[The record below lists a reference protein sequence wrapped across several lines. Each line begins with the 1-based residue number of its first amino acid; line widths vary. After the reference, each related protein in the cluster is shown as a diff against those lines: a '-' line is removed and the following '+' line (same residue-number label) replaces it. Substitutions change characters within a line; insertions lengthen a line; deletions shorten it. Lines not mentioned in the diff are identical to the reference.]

1 MSSIFTKLVLFL
13 STNVITCM
21 CVFMLELAINN
32 EKKSRAYDQD
42 VISQGFK
49 KTKSLWD
56 HQPNLHPYNHR
67 YSELTLKVQEIN
79 ELGFMFQNCQ
89 EGSLKSWGVK
99 MISKC
104 EDKHC
109 SVSQCDPI
117 FLVNMLGKVNLKL
130 QRRLRTLKA
139 MSHRCRG
146 VLK

>member
-1 MSSIFTKLVLFL
+1 
-13 STNVITCM
+13 M

-67 YSELTLKVQEIN
+67 YSEPTLKVQEIN

-99 MISKC
+99 MISKV
-104 EDKHC
+104 KINIAASANVIPFSLSTC
-109 SVSQCDPI
+109 SE
-117 FLVNMLGKVNLKL
+117 K
-130 QRRLRTLKA
+130 
-139 MSHRCRG
+139 
-146 VLK
+146 

>member
-1 MSSIFTKLVLFL
+1 
-13 STNVITCM
+13 M

-49 KTKSLWD
+49 KTKSLGITSQISIRTTAD
-56 HQPNLHPYNHR
+56 I
-67 YSELTLKVQEIN
+67 KVQEIN
-79 ELGFMFQNCQ
+79 ELSFMFQNCQ
-89 EGSLKSWGVK
+89 EDSLKSWGVK

-104 EDKHC
+104 EDKHS
-109 SVSQCDPI
+109 SVSQYDPI